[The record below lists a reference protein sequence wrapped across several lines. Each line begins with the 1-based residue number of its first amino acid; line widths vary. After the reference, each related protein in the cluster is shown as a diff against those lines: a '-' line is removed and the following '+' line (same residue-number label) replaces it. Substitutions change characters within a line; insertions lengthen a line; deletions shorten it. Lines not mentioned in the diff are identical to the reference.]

1 MAENENVEISLHSP
15 DHGDIIDIHRGGG
28 SLENLRISNIAEGHV
43 EYRINENVSE
53 ENNND
58 LLDVSNSLDVHRIFN
73 SGQNII
79 NAAISEIRNDN
90 AAIQLRSDGTVVI
103 EIGGKQILKI
113 SNDNITIHNNI
124 EISLNALRK
133 FSEIINDNFCA
144 DELVDIIK
152 ERIRIK
158 SNQEIIDKRLGTIQ
172 DE

>member
-28 SLENLRISNIAEGHV
+28 SLENLRISNITEGHV
-43 EYRINENVSE
+43 EYRINEDVDE
-53 ENNND
+53 DVDED
-58 LLDVSNSLDVHRIFN
+58 GTIDDITVSNIALDAHTISN

-124 EISLNALRK
+124 QIFLNALRK

-152 ERIRIK
+152 ERR
-158 SNQEIIDKRLGTIQ
+158 SII
-172 DE
+172 